1 MKIEI
6 EVEDISLFAK
16 ALNNACISYSDI
28 IWGIY
33 IGCEVPSKFDPLK
46 KLPEDELKARIDC
59 LKNVYR
65 QVENIEKNN
74 GV

>member
-6 EVEDISLFAK
+6 EVKDISLFAK
-16 ALNNACISYSDI
+16 ALNNACISYGDI

-46 KLPEDELKARIDC
+46 KLPEGELKARIDC
-59 LKNVYR
+59 LKDVYR
-65 QVENIEKNN
+65 QVENMEKQ
-74 GV
+74 

>member
-16 ALNNACISYSDI
+16 ALNNACVSYSDI
-28 IWGIY
+28 VGSIY
-33 IGCEVPSKFDPLK
+33 IGCAVPSKFEPLK
-46 KLPEDELKARIDC
+46 KLPEGELKARIDC
-59 LKNVYR
+59 LKDVYR
-65 QVENIEKNN
+65 QVENMEKNN

>member
-16 ALNNACISYSDI
+16 ALNNACASYGDI

-33 IGCEVPSKFDPLK
+33 IGCEVPRKFELLK
-46 KLPEDELKARIDC
+46 KLPYEELQARMNC
-59 LKNVYR
+59 LKDVYR
-65 QVENIEKNN
+65 QVEENEKR
-74 GV
+74 

>member
-16 ALNNACISYSDI
+16 ALNNACISYGDI

-33 IGCEVPSKFDPLK
+33 IGCEVPSKFDPLN
-46 KLPEDELKARIDC
+46 KLPEGELKARIDC
-59 LKNVYR
+59 LKDVYR
-65 QVENIEKNN
+65 QVENMEKQ
-74 GV
+74 